1 MPPRVFSYE
10 RVSSAQ
16 QVGGRGL
23 ARQSGSAAAW
33 CAERGLTLDT
43 ELRLSDAGASAY
55 HGDNVADTGALGQFL
70 SLAKAGALGPAPV
83 LLVEAIDRLS
93 RLELLDAV
101 QDVIFGLLRAGVV
114 IHTLEDGQRYDRDSV
129 NNDLGRAIHLIAKVF
144 AAADFSKRLSRRI
157 TDTWDDAYA
166 EMEAGR
172 LPRGNLFVPP
182 WCERP
187 EGEEPRLVP
196 ERAALVRKI
205 FSLSR
210 EQGAGTIA
218 RHLNERGQPTLGRA
232 ATWTRAAV
240 ETLLRDP
247 RVYGAVRVNN
257 QRTLSRRRRLRSP
270 RREGAERIFPDLLP
284 AAVTKEDF
292 DLTRAVM
299 DSRRM
304 PGQRRGPSDS
314 MLFVGQGLV
323 RCACGCRATVTSTR
337 SKKAGSAPLR
347 YVKCRA
353 NQDGRLLCGAT
364 GYPLAALNAH
374 VLTRLHAGQ
383 LQQLLAADSGRSET
397 VAAEAAAIER
407 LQAQLLHA
415 EQQQANA
422 ARLFKKALLDGCDDP
437 LHREAVEESRFEVE
451 LARTALAGAQGR
463 LAALRR
469 DVNTEEF
476 ASAVEAL
483 FQAFAKGNDTTE
495 QRQSVNRFLRR
506 AGLQITL
513 DNEGRRVGLALG
525 DSEPVWMPFDVTTS
539 TVALAAGTTSAV
551 FKDLTITDASMAFLK
566 ALDPSDPGWAAWLES
581 MKGTP
586 MVSVTSL
593 PPGWEKSAWAQAAKK
608 SVAEMPPEIRA
619 ALAAMNGEGATGPQQ
634 S

>member
-23 ARQSGSAAAW
+23 ARQSDSAAAW

-43 ELRLSDAGASAY
+43 ELRLSDAGASAF

-70 SLAKAGALGPAPV
+70 AMAKAGALGPEPV

-101 QDVIFGLLRAGVV
+101 QDVVFGLLRAGVV
-114 IHTLEDGQRYDRDSV
+114 IHTLEDGQRYDRESV

-144 AAADFSKRLSRRI
+144 AAADFSKRLARRI
-157 TDTWDDAYA
+157 TDTWDHAYA
-166 EMEAGR
+166 ELEAGR
-172 LPRGNLFVPP
+172 LPRGSLFVPP

-196 ERAALVRKI
+196 ERADLVREI
-205 FSLSR
+205 FALAR
-210 EQGAGTIA
+210 DQGAGTIA
-218 RHLNERGQPTLGRA
+218 RHLNERRQPTIGRA

-247 RVYGAVRVNN
+247 RVYGAVRVNDQHN
-257 QRTLSRRRRLRSP
+257 LSKRRRIRAP
-270 RREGAERIFPDLLP
+270 RREGAERLFPDLLP
-284 AAVTKEDF
+284 AAVTKEAF

-299 DSRRM
+299 ESRRM

-337 SKKAGSAPLR
+337 SKKAGSEPLR

-353 NQDGRLLCGAT
+353 KQDGRLLCGAT
-364 GYPLAALNAH
+364 GYPLAALTAH

-407 LQAQLLHA
+407 LQVQLVHA

-422 ARLFKKALLDGCDDP
+422 ARLFKKALLEGCDDP

-451 LARTALAGAQGR
+451 LARTALSGAQGR
-463 LAALRR
+463 MAALRR
-469 DVNTEEF
+469 DVDTEEF

-513 DNEGRRVGLALG
+513 DNAGRRVGLALG
-525 DSEPVWMPFDVTTS
+525 DAEPVWMPFHPRLDQASLAAVQIGTI
-539 TVALAAGTTSAV
+539 TVDFELDDEVLELLRRLADKDGIADAGQALAAAGIG
-551 FKDLTITDASMAFLK
+551 DGG
-566 ALDPSDPGWAAWLES
+566 PSLFDVAA
-581 MKGTP
+581 
-586 MVSVTSL
+586 
-593 PPGWEKSAWAQAAKK
+593 
-608 SVAEMPPEIRA
+608 
-619 ALAAMNGEGATGPQQ
+619 GPQQ
-634 S
+634 P